1 MGIDITALTTNAD
14 KLGECIDKNK
24 KQEQDR
30 KDEQLYGIIERKV
43 KKEEH
48 KREKPRGQDG
58 TLKKCKRLFEKDA
71 SPEVLTKL
79 EESLREQEKYYRY
92 YVQCFLPVLDK
103 AIERSKKISN
113 ETKER
118 VKQAISEI
126 TYNSRYC
133 FTHNRRDSETESGYS
148 SDVEDDHEVE
158 ISNEITNN
166 NALLLKAIKNGNNRK
181 FRKYLK
187 DCTDI
192 SSIKAEE
199 GKNILHLIASL
210 EKKQKCKFL
219 GTLIKTVTK
228 EDLAQ
233 LINSENQDGKT
244 PFQVALINKVTKE
257 KHESNT
263 IRSNDNTLKFLTKL
277 LEHGASSDN
286 LGLSTKKLQDLKEE
300 QKTYYRNFLEKL
312 AEQGKNSKLKPEIKI
327 NTEAKIKEIIP
338 RTINTPDSNDNYQL
352 HLAIKNN
359 DKELFKELLQKG
371 ADISLKDT
379 DGNNALH
386 LIVKPE
392 TKQKLELLNILLK
405 GEQKVTCLELIS
417 NKDDAVNTTNKEGQ
431 TPLHQVLQRIQEKS
445 KEPSLKNKI
454 KNVVKKEFKDTG
466 RYKTLELFLQNGAD
480 ITVQDKDEK
489 NALHYI
495 ASFKGEQ
502 KVACLKL
509 TLGKDEFSKAI
520 NAVNGKEQ
528 TPLHQLLQYIKE
540 KNEDRSCTDRKFE
553 KTNRYK
559 ALELFLQNG
568 ADITV
573 QDKDEKNALHY
584 IALLKGEQKVTC
596 LELISNKDDAVNTTN
611 KEGQTP
617 LHQILQRIQEK
628 SENRSLKKFEK
639 TKRYETLELL
649 LKNGADITVQ
659 DKDGK
664 NALHYIASFKGE
676 QKVTC
681 LELILGLVKNGTISK
696 DKLGKAINA
705 KNGEGNIPLE
715 LALKKKAKK
724 GSIEHLSQE
733 TIFDLATNYD
743 NTTKFCAAL
752 LQNGDSGSL
761 WLKDPEFHTK
771 KYYLTLRDLKDYSGT
786 PQKAQEKAKELKEKL
801 EEKYHCGTASKK
813 CKSGI
818 KEAGSGIRKG
828 VSAVA
833 GFIDPAKR
841 TRELLAIT
849 ITITVIAM
857 VTFAFFQGQMAI
869 GAAIPI
875 IATAGVICLTLTL
888 GFSGIKKLFEKST
901 NKAQDT
907 FNDKNRSNST
917 TEQNQASKN
926 LVNNDQQ
933 NLRNETKNQAVQESP
948 NQSEHTES
956 PPDTKMS
963 AISINSLKN
972 CVGIV

>member
-113 ETKER
+113 ETK
-118 VKQAISEI
+118 KQVISKI
-126 TYNSRYC
+126 TDNSRYC
-133 FTHNRRDSETESGYS
+133 FTHNRMDSETESGYG
-148 SDVEDDHEVE
+148 SDVGDDHEV
-158 ISNEITNN
+158 NGTTDND
-166 NALLLKAIKNGNNRK
+166 ALLLKAIKNGNNRK

-192 SSIKAEE
+192 SSIKDEK
-199 GKNILHLIASL
+199 GNNILHFIASL

-233 LINSENQDGKT
+233 LINSENQT

-286 LGLSTKKLQDLKEE
+286 LELSTEELQNLKEE

-312 AEQGKNSKLKPEIKI
+312 AEQGKKSKLKPEIRI

-338 RTINTPDSNDNYQL
+338 HTINTPDSNDNYLL
-352 HLAIKNN
+352 HPVIKNS
-359 DKELFKELLQKG
+359 DKKLFKELLEKG

-392 TKQKLELLNILLK
+392 TKQKLKLLNILLETGQK
-405 GEQKVTCLELIS
+405 EQFIK
-417 NKDDAVNTTNKEGQ
+417 AVN
-431 TPLHQVLQRIQEKS
+431 
-445 KEPSLKNKI
+445 
-454 KNVVKKEFKDTG
+454 
-466 RYKTLELFLQNGAD
+466 
-480 ITVQDKDEK
+480 DK
-489 NALHYI
+489 
-495 ASFKGEQ
+495 
-502 KVACLKL
+502 
-509 TLGKDEFSKAI
+509 
-520 NAVNGKEQ
+520 
-528 TPLHQLLQYIKE
+528 
-540 KNEDRSCTDRKFE
+540 
-553 KTNRYK
+553 
-559 ALELFLQNG
+559 
-568 ADITV
+568 
-573 QDKDEKNALHY
+573 
-584 IALLKGEQKVTC
+584 
-596 LELISNKDDAVNTTN
+596 

-659 DKDGK
+659 DKDEK
-664 NALHYIASFKGE
+664 NALHHIALLKGE

-681 LELILGLVKNGTISK
+681 LELILNSVEKEKFSKAANATNEKERTPLQVALITKTTK
-696 DKLGKAINA
+696 DKHNLVNPK
-705 KNGEGNIPLE
+705 
-715 LALKKKAKK
+715 
-724 GSIEHLSQE
+724 SR
-733 TIFDLATNYD
+733 D
-743 NTTKFCAAL
+743 NTIKFCVKL
-752 LQNGDSGSL
+752 LQNGVDPKQLILPERL
-761 WLKDPEFHTK
+761 WSKE
-771 KYYLTLRDLKDYSGT
+771 YYKTIKGI
-786 PQKAQEKAKELKEKL
+786 EKSMGRALIPDDMRTELKCNFGRKL
-801 EEKYHCGTASKK
+801 KARDIVKYINNVA
-813 CKSGI
+813 CK
-818 KEAGSGIRKG
+818 
-828 VSAVA
+828 AVTTLVFA
-833 GFIDPAKR
+833 A
-841 TRELLAIT
+841 LAC
-849 ITITVIAM
+849 
-857 VTFAFFQGQMAI
+857 
-869 GAAIPI
+869 AAIFSASQGI
-875 IATAGVICLTLTL
+875 ITIATASSIIAVIGVCYLIYLNLENIYEGFGKIKGKFTEEKQLTLQDNAPKNDTQCNN
-888 GFSGIKKLFEKST
+888 SVKDIENKS
-901 NKAQDT
+901 
-907 FNDKNRSNST
+907 NDLE
-917 TEQNQASKN
+917 EQ
-926 LVNNDQQ
+926 
-933 NLRNETKNQAVQESP
+933 EVQKSP

-963 AISINSLKN
+963 AISIYELVEKLCRDSVTSKPSSLAL
-972 CVGIV
+972 

>member
-58 TLKKCKRLFEKDA
+58 TLKKCKRLFEEGA
-71 SPEVLTKL
+71 SSEVLTKL
-79 EESLREQEKYYRY
+79 EESLREQEKYYKY
-92 YVQCFLPVLDK
+92 YVQCFLPVLN
-103 AIERSKKISN
+103 RKIS
-113 ETKER
+113 KELDPI
-118 VKQAISEI
+118 KKEEIGQAISEI

-133 FTHNRRDSETESGYS
+133 FTHNRRDSETESGYG

-233 LINSENQDGKT
+233 LVDSENQDEKT
-244 PFQVALINKVTKE
+244 PLQVALINKITKE
-257 KHESNT
+257 KHESHT
-263 IRSNDNTLKFLTKL
+263 IQDNDNTLKFLTKL

-312 AEQGKNSKLKPEIKI
+312 AEQGKQSKLKPEIRI

-338 RTINTPDSNDNYQL
+338 HTINTPDSNDNYLL
-352 HLAIKNN
+352 HPVIKNS
-359 DKELFKELLQKG
+359 DKKLFKELLQKG

-405 GEQKVTCLELIS
+405 AGQKEQFIK
-417 NKDDAVNTTNKEGQ
+417 AVNDKNKEGQ
-431 TPLHQVLQRIQEKS
+431 TPLYQLLQRIQEKS

-502 KVACLKL
+502 KV
-509 TLGKDEFSKAI
+509 
-520 NAVNGKEQ
+520 
-528 TPLHQLLQYIKE
+528 
-540 KNEDRSCTDRKFE
+540 
-553 KTNRYK
+553 
-559 ALELFLQNG
+559 
-568 ADITV
+568 
-573 QDKDEKNALHY
+573 
-584 IALLKGEQKVTC
+584 
-596 LELISNKDDAVNTTN
+596 
-611 KEGQTP
+611 
-617 LHQILQRIQEK
+617 
-628 SENRSLKKFEK
+628 
-639 TKRYETLELL
+639 
-649 LKNGADITVQ
+649 
-659 DKDGK
+659 
-664 NALHYIASFKGE
+664 
-676 QKVTC
+676 TC
-681 LELILGLVKNGTISK
+681 LELILNSVEKEKFSKAANAANEKERTPLQVALITKTTK
-696 DKLGKAINA
+696 DKHNLVNPK
-705 KNGEGNIPLE
+705 
-715 LALKKKAKK
+715 
-724 GSIEHLSQE
+724 SR
-733 TIFDLATNYD
+733 D
-743 NTTKFCAAL
+743 NTIKFCVKL
-752 LQNGDSGSL
+752 LQNGVDPKQLILPERL
-761 WLKDPEFHTK
+761 WSKE
-771 KYYLTLRDLKDYSGT
+771 YYKTIKGI
-786 PQKAQEKAKELKEKL
+786 EKPTGRALIPDDMRTELKCNFGRKL
-801 EEKYHCGTASKK
+801 KARDIVKYINNVA
-813 CKSGI
+813 CK
-818 KEAGSGIRKG
+818 
-828 VSAVA
+828 AVTTLVFA
-833 GFIDPAKR
+833 A
-841 TRELLAIT
+841 LAC
-849 ITITVIAM
+849 
-857 VTFAFFQGQMAI
+857 
-869 GAAIPI
+869 AAIFSASQGI
-875 IATAGVICLTLTL
+875 ITIATASSIIAVIGVCYLIYLNLENIYEGFGKIKGKFTEEKQLTLQDNAPKNDTQCNN
-888 GFSGIKKLFEKST
+888 SVKDIENKS
-901 NKAQDT
+901 
-907 FNDKNRSNST
+907 NDLE
-917 TEQNQASKN
+917 EQ
-926 LVNNDQQ
+926 
-933 NLRNETKNQAVQESP
+933 EVQKSS

-963 AISINSLKN
+963 AISIKLVEKLCRDSVTSKPSSLAL
-972 CVGIV
+972 

>member
-58 TLKKCKRLFEKDA
+58 TLKKCKRLFEEGA
-71 SPEVLTKL
+71 SSEVLTKL

-133 FTHNRRDSETESGYS
+133 FTHNRRDSETESGYG

-233 LINSENQDGKT
+233 LVDSENQT

-257 KHESNT
+257 KHESHT
-263 IRSNDNTLKFLTKL
+263 IQDNDNTLKFLTKL

-312 AEQGKNSKLKPEIKI
+312 AEQGKKSKLKPEIRI

-352 HLAIKNN
+352 HLAIKDN
-359 DKELFKELLQKG
+359 DKERFEELLQKG

-405 GEQKVTCLELIS
+405 AGQKEQFIK
-417 NKDDAVNTTNKEGQ
+417 AVNDKNKEGQ
-431 TPLHQVLQRIQEKS
+431 TPLYQLLQRIQEKS

-528 TPLHQLLQYIKE
+528 TPLHQLLQHIKE

-559 ALELFLQNG
+559 ALELFLQ
-568 ADITV
+568 
-573 QDKDEKNALHY
+573 
-584 IALLKGEQKVTC
+584 
-596 LELISNKDDAVNTTN
+596 
-611 KEGQTP
+611 
-617 LHQILQRIQEK
+617 
-628 SENRSLKKFEK
+628 
-639 TKRYETLELL
+639 
-649 LKNGADITVQ
+649 NGADITVQ

-705 KNGEGNIPLE
+705 KNGEGNTPLE
-715 LALKKKAKK
+715 LALKKKAEKR
-724 GSIEHLSQE
+724 SIEHLLQG
-733 TIFDLATNYD
+733 TIFDTATAYD
-743 NTTKFCAAL
+743 NTTKFCTML
-752 LQNGDSGSL
+752 LEIGADPCSL
-761 WLKDPEFHTK
+761 ELKDPKFHTK

-818 KEAGSGIRKG
+818 KKLGSAIKKTG
-828 VSAVA
+828 SAVA

-963 AISINSLKN
+963 AISIMNSLKN